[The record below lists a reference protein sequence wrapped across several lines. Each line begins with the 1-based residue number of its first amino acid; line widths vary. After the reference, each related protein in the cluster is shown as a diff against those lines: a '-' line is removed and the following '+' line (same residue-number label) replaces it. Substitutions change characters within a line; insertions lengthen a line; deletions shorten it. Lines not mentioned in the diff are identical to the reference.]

1 MRIDRVILS
10 SNESKKY
17 LDFWPIVSSAWKQIG
32 VEPTLIYTGKKE
44 LSNNNENILNFYIK
58 GINSAFVAQNI
69 RLLAPSLFPDDVCL
83 ISDIDNMPLS
93 KSYFLENIIDVKDNN
108 FVIFRPSAASENMI
122 SIMWNAA
129 LGSTW
134 SEIFQVKDRRDIEER
149 IRKWYPGKYK
159 VGGKNWYFDQI
170 ILKEYLINFKHKS
183 PNRIYKL
190 DDKESGFLR
199 LNRSKLKDSKK
210 FYDENL
216 AYSDFHMPRPYRKHK
231 KLIDF
236 VYNRN
241 FKK

>member
-108 FVIFRPSAASENMI
+108 FVIFRPSAA
-122 SIMWNAA
+122 
-129 LGSTW
+129 
-134 SEIFQVKDRRDIEER
+134 
-149 IRKWYPGKYK
+149 
-159 VGGKNWYFDQI
+159 
-170 ILKEYLINFKHKS
+170 
-183 PNRIYKL
+183 
-190 DDKESGFLR
+190 
-199 LNRSKLKDSKK
+199 
-210 FYDENL
+210 
-216 AYSDFHMPRPYRKHK
+216 
-231 KLIDF
+231 
-236 VYNRN
+236 
-241 FKK
+241 

>member
-17 LDFWPIVSSAWKQIG
+17 LDFWPIVSSAWKEIG
-32 VEPTLIYTGKKE
+32 IEPTLIYTGKKE
-44 LSNNNENILNFYIK
+44 FSNDNENIINFYIK

-83 ISDIDNMPLS
+83 ISDIDGMPLS

-134 SEIFQVKDRRDIEER
+134 SEIFEVKDRRDIEER

-170 ILKEYLINFKHKS
+170 ILKEYLVNFENKS

-190 DDKESGFLR
+190 DDQKSGFLR
-199 LNRSKLKDSKK
+199 LNRSKLKDSKN